1 MEKKSSLRGLAWSY
15 PVSPL
20 VRVEVEKADYIAIVR
35 FLMGEGIANI
45 FCSDNAV
52 WVPASCKEAIKAV
65 ESRFSVRV
73 VSACPTNRAA

>member
-1 MEKKSSLRGLAWSY
+1 MEKRNRLRGQAWSY
-15 PVSPL
+15 PVAPL
-20 VRVEVEKADYIAIVR
+20 VRVEVEKKDYIAVVT
-35 FLMGEGIANI
+35 FLIGEGIANI

-73 VSACPTNRAA
+73 VSVCPANRAA